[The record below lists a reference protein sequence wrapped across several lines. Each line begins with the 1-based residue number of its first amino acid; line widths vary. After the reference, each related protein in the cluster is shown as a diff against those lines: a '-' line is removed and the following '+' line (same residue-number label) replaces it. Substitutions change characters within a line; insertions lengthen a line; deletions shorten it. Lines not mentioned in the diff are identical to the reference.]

1 MKHLLRIYSFI
12 FVTII
17 ISIVYIYLSLQSTQT
32 DLSHNIDTLFIS
44 QAKDF
49 ASNLETQLKQ
59 HIKKNIYDILKNNK
73 KLRDTLANEISILTT
88 NSYKYIYILY
98 RDANGN
104 YRFLAD
110 GSKEDKGEFDE
121 KLNVDKK
128 IWNKAYN
135 DQKPQL
141 FYQNNLDGLW
151 ISYITPI
158 VLSNKTEAI
167 ICIDFSSKVSQNIIH
182 AMDPL
187 DKVFVYIFIAILIML
202 LILFYQTFLNFR
214 IKKDAITDP
223 LTQAY
228 NRTYLRDLLNNI
240 NIVKYQI
247 IMLDIDHFKNINDS
261 YGHKAG
267 DNILRDI
274 AAIIQ
279 KQIRSN
285 DIFVRFGGEEFLL
298 FIQKEASN
306 ETLVKDV
313 AQRIRKKIQETTFSY
328 NEFSIN
334 ITVSMGISCKP
345 EHFKSINEAIKHADE
360 MLYVAKKEGR
370 NKVVTSVSTHSDTTE
385 NKKLHINEIQEA
397 IEKQQVVCYYQA
409 IFNTKTEKVEK
420 YEALVRII
428 KDGLLILPNEFLPK
442 IMHTNIYN
450 QLTKIILQTVFA
462 KIKQHEVPISV
473 NLNFSDIL
481 NNDIFQIIVDE
492 LERNKAFASWLII
505 ELLEYELLEANELFS
520 EKIKTI
526 KAYGVKIAIDDFGTG
541 YANYNVFQNIPIDI
555 IKIDGSLIKN
565 IDHSEISQKIVH
577 SIVVL
582 TKELG
587 IQTVAEFVHSKEV
600 LEVTAELKVDALQGF
615 YLAKPMKNL
624 INNEKYKT

>member
-1 MKHLLRIYSFI
+1 MKHLLKIYSFI
-12 FVTII
+12 FVSII
-17 ISIVYIYLSLQSTQT
+17 VSIVYIYISLQHTQT
-32 DLSHNIDTLFIS
+32 KLSRNIDTLFIS

-49 ASNLETQLKQ
+49 ASNLKEHLKV
-59 HIKKNIYDILKNNK
+59 HIKKDIYNTLKHDK
-73 KLRDTLANEISILTT
+73 KLRETLAHEISILTT

-98 RDANGN
+98 RDAKGN

-128 IWNKAYN
+128 RWDKAY
-135 DQKPQL
+135 DEQKPQL
-141 FYQNNLDGLW
+141 FHQNSLDGLW

-158 VLSNKTEAI
+158 VLENRTQAI
-167 ICIDFSSKVSQNIIH
+167 IGIDFSSKVPQKIIH

-187 DKVFVYIFIAILIML
+187 DRVFLYIFIAIFIML
-202 LILFYQTFLNFR
+202 LILLYQTFLNFK

-228 NRTYLRDLLNNI
+228 NRNYLRDLLTNI
-240 NIVKYQI
+240 NIAKYQI
-247 IMLDIDHFKNINDS
+247 IMLDIDHFKNVNDS
-261 YGHKAG
+261 YGHKIG

-274 AAIIQ
+274 ATIIQ
-279 KQIRSN
+279 KQIRSD

-298 FIQKEASN
+298 FIHKKDSQ
-306 ETLVKDV
+306 TLLAKHV
-313 AQRIRKKIQETTFSY
+313 AQRIRKKIEETTFRY
-328 NEFSIN
+328 DTLSIN
-334 ITVSMGISCKP
+334 ITVSMGVSCKP

-360 MLYVAKKEGR
+360 MLYIAKKEGR
-370 NKVVTSVSTHSDTTE
+370 NKVISNTSTHRPATT
-385 NKKLHINEIQEA
+385 NTKLHINEIQDA
-397 IEKQQVVCYYQA
+397 IERQQIVCYYQA
-409 IFNTKTEKVEK
+409 IFNTQTRKIEK
-420 YEALVRII
+420 YEALVRIERE
-428 KDGLLILPNEFLPK
+428 DRLILPNDFLPK

-450 QLTKIILQTVFA
+450 QLTKIILQTVFT

-481 NNDIFQIIVDE
+481 NNDIFQIIIDE
-492 LERNKAFASWLII
+492 LEQNKAFASWLII
-505 ELLEYELLEANELFS
+505 ELLEYELLEANQLFTQ
-520 EKIKTI
+520 KIKTI
-526 KAYGVKIAIDDFGTG
+526 KDYGVKIAIDDFGTG
-541 YANYNVFQNIPIDI
+541 YANYNVFQTIPIDI

-565 IDHSEISQKIVH
+565 IDQSEISQKIVH

-600 LEVTAELKVDALQGF
+600 LAVTKELKVDTLQGF
-615 YLAKPMKNL
+615 YLAKPMPNL
-624 INNEKYKT
+624 LDETLQ